1 MIGILPK
8 TQGRIC
14 RVRLPEADDEGR
26 LFAWRNLP
34 WIVRRGESRR
44 RVTREEHSRWFGET
58 LAGKRHL
65 YLIEVGSTP
74 AGMVRFDKIDSST
87 VEASLYLLPFFVGHG
102 HGTKAFAQALVR
114 LAEIRP
120 GVSLVART
128 MDSNRTAKLFFEK
141 WGFSP
146 HPKGAKS
153 GLVFLSRKSIS
164 IAHSRPSIQSADV
177 EKVSRVL
184 NSQQLAL
191 GVQGQRLEEAWAKT
205 TGRRGSV
212 VVGSGVGALRLSL
225 LALHVG
231 KGDEVIVPAYSCVAL
246 PNAVLALGAR
256 PVLADVEKDRWV
268 LTPKTVQSQL
278 SRRTKAIVAV
288 HLFGEPAPV
297 PELRALGTPVIEDC
311 SHGIG
316 GRWKGRRFGSMGEL
330 SFSSFYATKMI
341 GAGEGGIVAGD
352 DTAVLEKVRRA
363 RDYGDQ
369 FPDGR
374 HLNDKMTEVE
384 AALAFSQLGRLSE
397 TLRLRSDRAANY
409 RRRLVPWARRG
420 LLVLPSPTPGRVWY
434 RYALRLVRH
443 LASNVAAQM
452 WKHGVRAEQPVWDY
466 RGWPDFP
473 PNCPTTESAFDRV
486 LSLPLYPNLTA
497 AEQEYVCASL
507 EKVLEST

>member
-1 MIGILPK
+1 VTGFQLK
-8 TQGRIC
+8 TQEGRC
-14 RVRLPEADDEGR
+14 RIRLPRADDEGR

-44 RVTREEHSRWFGET
+44 RVTREEHSRWFSET

-74 AGMVRFDKIDSST
+74 AGMVRFDQTDSST
-87 VEASLYLLPFFVGHG
+87 VEASLYLLPFFVSHG
-102 HGTKAFAQALVR
+102 YGTKAFAQALVR
-114 LAEIRP
+114 LAEISP

-128 MDSNRTAKLFFEK
+128 LGSNRTAKIFFEK
-141 WGFSP
+141 WGFSLRP
-146 HPKGAKS
+146 GRAKS
-153 GLVFLSRKSIS
+153 GLLFLSRKSIF
-164 IAHSRPSIQSADV
+164 IAHSRPTIPLVDV
-177 EKVSRVL
+177 EKVSGVL

-191 GVQGQRLEEAWAKT
+191 GVQGQRLEEAWAKAI
-205 TGRRGSV
+205 GRKVSAA
-212 VVGSGVGALRLSL
+212 VGSGVGALRLSL
-225 LALHVG
+225 LALDVG

-256 PVLADVEKDRWV
+256 PVLADVEKDSWV
-268 LTPKTVQSQL
+268 LTPKTVRSL
-278 SRRTKAIVAV
+278 LTRRTKAIVAV

-316 GRWKGRRFGSMGEL
+316 GRWKGRRFGSMGDL

-352 DTAVLEKVRRA
+352 DPSRLEKVRRA

-374 HLNDKMTEVE
+374 HLNDKMTDVE
-384 AALAFSQLGRLSE
+384 ASLALSQLGRLAD
-397 TLRLRSDRAANY
+397 TLRRRSERAAHY
-409 RRRLVPWARRG
+409 RRRLAPWARRG

-434 RYALRLVRH
+434 RFAIRLVRH
-443 LASNVAAQM
+443 LAVDVAGQM
-452 WKHGVRAEQPVWDY
+452 WGHGVRAEQPVWDF
-466 RGWPDFP
+466 REWPDFP
-473 PNCPTTESAFDRV
+473 RHCPVTESAFDRV
-486 LSLPLYPNLTA
+486 LSLPLYPNLTTT
-497 AEQEYVCASL
+497 EQEYVCASL
-507 EKVLEST
+507 EKVLESS